1 MKRIEDK
8 LKRKVKYWRVSY
20 MQASGRERL
29 SLGLFGGLLLTYLWW
44 VLLIS

>member
-20 MQASGRERL
+20 QQANGRERL
-29 SLGLFGGLLLTYLWW
+29 SLGMFALLMLVYTWW
-44 VLLIS
+44 VFLIQ